1 MKEGKKS
8 KKEWMNDRKV
18 NQYNQQ
24 EKKRRTSKQS
34 KSKEERKKISLI
46 MSKSILCIF
55 LSFSLTLLLSH
66 SRSLTHF
73 PTLLVFSAVSHTI

>member
-34 KSKEERKKISLI
+34 KK
-46 MSKSILCIF
+46 
-55 LSFSLTLLLSH
+55 
-66 SRSLTHF
+66 
-73 PTLLVFSAVSHTI
+73 

>member
-24 EKKRRTSKQS
+24 EKK
-34 KSKEERKKISLI
+34 KKD
-46 MSKSILCIF
+46 
-55 LSFSLTLLLSH
+55 
-66 SRSLTHF
+66 
-73 PTLLVFSAVSHTI
+73 